1 MDRETKMLVSL
12 VLVFLIFF
20 ITPSIV
26 GFLIF
31 FLIINWLTRIHPL
44 AYLLLGLITMAV
56 YLGMEEF
63 RDAFRE
69 AFTAFTEVTGSSPV
83 DSAMRLLPYFLIPFI
98 FIFFMLL
105 APILLPLALGLW
117 GLKAAFPLIRHIA
130 TTHMEEKDKTKVLD
144 KDIRTLF
151 SLLHLL
157 QWIINKR
164 RLRKEQTKIYQ

>member
-1 MDRETKMLVSL
+1 VDRETRILISL
-12 VLVFLIFF
+12 VLIFLIFF
-20 ITPSIV
+20 IIPSIV
-26 GFLIF
+26 GFLI
-31 FLIINWLTRIHPL
+31 IDWLTRIHPL
-44 AYLLLGLITMAV
+44 AYLLLGLITIAA
-56 YLGMEEF
+56 YLSMKEF

-69 AFTAFTEVTGSSPV
+69 ALTAFTEVTGSSPI

-98 FIFFMLL
+98 FVFFMLL

-144 KDIRTLF
+144 RDLRTLF